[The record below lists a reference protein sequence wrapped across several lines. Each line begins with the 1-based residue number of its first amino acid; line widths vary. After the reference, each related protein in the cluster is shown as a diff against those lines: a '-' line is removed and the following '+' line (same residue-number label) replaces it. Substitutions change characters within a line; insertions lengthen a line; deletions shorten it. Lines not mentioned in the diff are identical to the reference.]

1 MNRGTRS
8 KTIFISAD
16 HGLALIYFLQ
26 SDVVSTLRQA
36 GFKVVVLVADALV
49 KVLTRENEGSGI
61 IFEGLSLEQ
70 AASYA
75 TQESGEWQWWLQ
87 FLRRVGVSIRINT
100 AAVDSY
106 IRQVAVEEPTR
117 RRILMPLAWLAI
129 ALLRRSAYARQL
141 LIRAQQRLVPDIY
154 EELFDRYQPDLVVA
168 STPGWRLDRF
178 LLREAGQRGIQ
189 TATTIVGWDNPSS
202 YSLPG
207 AKVDWVTCWSDI
219 QKKELMLGSDWKE
232 EQVHIGGIPSYDGYF
247 QDKWVIPRED
257 YFQMNNLDPDLTL
270 ISYAC
275 SFITYAPNL
284 PNVKAMANLVK
295 NGTLV
300 KQSQLLI
307 RLHPNHFLD
316 VPLFANERREIQR
329 IADESP
335 NVHLVE
341 PVPLGQD
348 LGHYSGEDM
357 PEKSSMMAHS
367 DVFVTVYSTMV
378 VETAIHGRPIVSLC
392 LDTPDGWMTPRK
404 YSLAL
409 SEIGNWPTHERFR
422 EAGAG
427 KVAYSR
433 DQLAEA
439 VNMYLAN
446 PGLDEGHREAFVQRE
461 VTYTDGSAG
470 QRTGK
475 FLAGLVATR
484 SKVDLLSDLE
494 SDIAVK
500 NQVGELS

>member
-1 MNRGTRS
+1 MSS

-26 SDVVSTLRQA
+26 SDVVSTLRKA
-36 GFKVVVLVADALV
+36 GFQVVVLVADAMV
-49 KVLTRENEGSGI
+49 EVLAREKEGSGI
-61 IFEGLSLEQ
+61 IFEGLRLEQ

-75 TQESGEWQWWLQ
+75 TRESGEWQWWLQ
-87 FLRRVGVSIRINT
+87 FLRRVGLSNRINT

-106 IRQVAVEEPTR
+106 IRQVAVEEPNR
-117 RRILMPLAWLAI
+117 RRLLMPLAWLAI
-129 ALLRRSAYARQL
+129 ALLRRSAYARGL
-141 LIRAQQRLVPDIY
+141 LVRVQQRLVPGIY
-154 EELFDRYQPDLVVA
+154 QDLFDRYRPDLVVA

-219 QKKELMLGSDWKE
+219 QKTELISGSDWKE

-247 QDKWVIPRED
+247 QSKWVIPREE
-257 YFQMNNLDPDLTL
+257 YFQLNNLDTDLKL
-270 ISYAC
+270 LSYAC

-284 PNVKAMANLVK
+284 PNVKALANLVSD
-295 NGTLV
+295 GALAI
-300 KQSQLLI
+300 QSQLLI

-329 IADESP
+329 IADASP
-335 NVHLVE
+335 NVHVVE

-392 LDTPDGWMTPRK
+392 LDIPGGWRTPRK
-404 YSLAL
+404 YSLPLA
-409 SEIGNWPTHERFR
+409 EIGDWPTHDRFR
-422 EAGAG
+422 KASAG
-427 KVAYSR
+427 KVVYSR
-433 DQLAEA
+433 EQLVEA
-439 VNMYLAN
+439 VNAYLEN
-446 PGLDEGHREAFVQRE
+446 PRADQDRRDAFVRRE

-470 QRTGK
+470 RRTGE
-475 FLAGLVATR
+475 FLAELAAVEFKGGVLP
-484 SKVDLLSDLE
+484 DLE
-494 SDIAVK
+494 TDLAVK
-500 NQVGELS
+500 NQIGELT

>member
-1 MNRGTRS
+1 MNRGTSS

-26 SDVVSTLRQA
+26 SDVVLTLRKT
-36 GFKVVVLVADALV
+36 GFRVVVLVADAMV
-49 KVLTRENEGSGI
+49 EVLARENEGSGI
-61 IFEGLSLEQ
+61 IFEGLRLEQ

-87 FLRRVGVSIRINT
+87 FLRRVGVSNRINT

-106 IRQVAVEEPTR
+106 IRQVAVEEPNR
-117 RRILMPLAWLAI
+117 RRLLLPLAWLTI
-129 ALLRRSAYARQL
+129 ALLRRSAYAREL
-141 LIRAQQRLVPDIY
+141 LVRAQQRLVPDIY
-154 EELFDRYQPDLVVA
+154 EDLFDRYEPDLVVA

-219 QKKELMLGSDWKE
+219 QKTELISGSDWKE
-232 EQVHIGGIPSYDGYF
+232 EQVHVGGIPSYDGYF
-247 QDKWVIPRED
+247 QGKWVIPREE
-257 YFQMNNLDPDLTL
+257 YFQLNNLDPDLKL
-270 ISYAC
+270 LSYAC

-284 PNVKAMANLVK
+284 PNVKALAKLVK
-295 NGTLV
+295 NGALV
-300 KQSQLLI
+300 MQSQLLI

-335 NVHLVE
+335 NVHVVE
-341 PVPLGQD
+341 PVPLGDD

-378 VETAIHGRPIVSLC
+378 VETAIHGSPIVSLC
-392 LDTPDGWMTPRK
+392 LDVPGGWRTPRK
-404 YSLAL
+404 YSLPL
-409 SEIGNWPTHERFR
+409 SEIGDWPTHERFR

-427 KVAYSR
+427 KVVYSQ

-439 VNMYLAN
+439 VNDYLEN
-446 PGLDEGHREAFVQRE
+446 PDADQDQRDAFVERE
-461 VTYTDGSAG
+461 VTYTDGGAG
-470 QRTGK
+470 RRTGE
-475 FLAGLVATR
+475 FLAGL
-484 SKVDLLSDLE
+484 L
-494 SDIAVK
+494 
-500 NQVGELS
+500 

>member
-1 MNRGTRS
+1 MNRGTSS

-36 GFKVVVLVADALV
+36 GFRVVVLVADAMV
-49 KVLTRENEGSGI
+49 DVLARENEGSGI
-61 IFEGLSLEQ
+61 TFEGLRLEQ

-75 TQESGEWQWWLQ
+75 IRESGEWQWWLQ
-87 FLRRVGVSIRINT
+87 FLRRVGASSRINT

-106 IRQVAVEEPTR
+106 IRQVAVEEPNR
-117 RRILMPLAWLAI
+117 RRLLMPLAWLAI
-129 ALLRRSAYARQL
+129 AMLRRSAYARGL
-141 LIRAQQRLVPDIY
+141 LGSAQQRLVPSIY
-154 EELFDRYQPDLVVA
+154 EDLFDRYRPALVVA

-178 LLREAGQRGIQ
+178 LLREAAQRGIQ

-202 YSLPG
+202 YCLPG
-207 AKVDWVTCWSDI
+207 AKVDWATCWSDI
-219 QKKELMLGSDWKE
+219 QKTELMSGSDWRE

-247 QDKWVIPRED
+247 QRKWVIPREE
-257 YFQMNNLDPDLTL
+257 YFQLNGLDPDLKL
-270 ISYAC
+270 LSYAC

-284 PNVKAMANLVK
+284 PNVKALANLVI
-295 NGTLV
+295 NGTLTV
-300 KQSQLLI
+300 PSQLLI

-335 NVHLVE
+335 NVHVVE
-341 PVPLGQD
+341 PVPLGRD

-378 VETAIHGRPIVSLC
+378 VETAIHGSPIVSLC
-392 LDTPDGWMTPRK
+392 LDTPGGWKTPRK
-404 YSLAL
+404 YSLPL
-409 SEIGNWPTHERFR
+409 SQIGNWPTHQRFR

-427 KVAYSR
+427 KVVYTR
-433 DQLAEA
+433 EQLAQA
-439 VNMYLAN
+439 VNTYLED
-446 PGLDEGHREAFVQRE
+446 PDVDQGHRNAFVQRE

-470 QRTGK
+470 RRTGQ
-475 FLAGLVATR
+475 FLAGLM
-484 SKVDLLSDLE
+484 
-494 SDIAVK
+494 
-500 NQVGELS
+500 